1 MNEKILVLND
11 KLLLADNKIICAPQ
25 VENLQNKTVDP
36 AFTSQTV
43 MPDEG
48 YVGLSS
54 VVVTAIPTATQAT
67 PSITVSSSGLITA
80 STTQTAGYVTAGT
93 KSATKQLTVQAAQT
107 ITPGTSNKTIA
118 SGRYLTGTQTIKGDS
133 NLIPENIAKDIS
145 IFGVVG
151 TLENTVD
158 NAEPFAIITATFPIG
173 NTCTCTHSVTGEIL
187 NTTPIVVDS
196 KNVGFF
202 TIPEAGEWIITINDG
217 QQTKS
222 ERITITTQGQT
233 ATIELSYD
241 VLYIVSEERG
251 LAIGYSTEGNMYE
264 DGNTV
269 CISSPETAA
278 YAGYLTPAI
287 DLTNY
292 KTLHIDAY
300 WGATTVGLTDVAGDY
315 YFDASV
321 NPDSWSRETAT
332 INVSGASGGYYFGA
346 YANGYTG
353 YIIIYNL
360 WLTK

>member
-54 VVVTAIPTATQAT
+54 VVVTAIPTATQAI

-80 STTQTAGYVTAGT
+80 SATQTAGYVSAGT

-151 TLENTVD
+151 TLENTAD
-158 NAEPFAIITATFPIG
+158 NTEPFAIITATFPIG

-202 TIPEAGEWIITINDG
+202 TIPEAGQWIITINDG

-251 LAIGYSTEGNMYE
+251 LAMGYSPEGNLWVE
-264 DGNTV
+264 DNT
-269 CISSPETAA
+269 IGITSPETVA
-278 YAGYLTPAI
+278 YSGYLSPMI
-287 DLTNY
+287 DVTEYNTMY
-292 KTLHIDAY
+292 IDAY
-300 WGATTVGLTDVAGDY
+300 WGASSVGVGETEDGWQ
-315 YFDASV
+315 FDAV
-321 NPDSWSRETAT
+321 ANPDSWDRRIAELDISDISGNTY
-332 INVSGASGGYYFGA
+332 IKVS
-346 YANGYTG
+346 ANNWGS
-353 YIIIYNL
+353 YITIYNL